1 MITDAFQP
9 QRRLPA
15 PGKKTMPIIQV
26 NLIEGRSDAQKE
38 KLIAALTDGAVQA
51 LDAPRESV
59 RVLIYELPASHWGV
73 AGKAKGKAAGGD
85 SK

>member
-1 MITDAFQP
+1 MITGAFAAAEA
-9 QRRLPA
+9 PA
-15 PGKKTMPIIQV
+15 SIGEKTMPIIQV

-38 KLIAALTDGAVQA
+38 KLIAALTDCAVQA